1 MPDTDTDE
9 INKLWR
15 DKHLAPGQD
24 HFLNI
29 KNPLLYRPY
38 IYKKTVY
45 FLRSRSIDLM
55 RKFLHLHEKNYRL
68 EETRDLNALWRR

>member
-15 DKHLAPGQD
+15 DKHLAIGQD
-24 HFLNI
+24 RTKHFLNI
-29 KNPLLYRPY
+29 KNPLVYRPY

-55 RKFLHLHEKNYRL
+55 RKFLHLHEKIIV
-68 EETRDLNALWRR
+68 WRKPGI